1 MNFLAHSF
9 LSGSSDTILVGNF
22 IGDFVKGQGY
32 QDYESGIR
40 KGIILHREIDS
51 YTDQHRLVKQSKVRL
66 RQNYHHYS
74 GVVVDLFYDHFLA
87 KNWALY
93 SNETLAEFAQRVYR
107 TVAENQEVLP
117 DGVSYMLKYMVKG
130 NWLLNYAEVRGID
143 RALTGMASRA
153 KFHSNMENATQDLEK
168 YYQDFESE
176 FLEFFPQ
183 AMDHVRAWLLKN

>member
-153 KFHSNMENATQDLEK
+153 KFRSNMENATQDLEK

-183 AMDHVRAWLLKN
+183 VMDHVRAWLLKN

>member
-9 LSGSSDTILVGNF
+9 LSGSSDSILVGNF

-93 SNETLAEFAQRVYR
+93 SHESLAEFAQRVYK

-153 KFHSNMENATQDLEK
+153 KFRSNMENAAQDLEK

-183 AMDHVRAWLLKN
+183 AMDHVRAWLLKH